1 MTRPCLCLQNR
12 SFDHLFGFAAKL
24 LGVDGVKGDETNL
37 KNLSNPSQGSV
48 TIDSNSPYCGLC
60 DPDHGT
66 TPTTAKLYGRGNASA
81 GDPPTMDGFIDF
93 ENSKGNARLD
103 WCGVMSMF
111 TPDRIPVI
119 TALAQEFAIMDR
131 FFCSHPGPTWPNRM
145 YALSATSSSSTSTG
159 TWCVRMPA
167 PSCLRLDWAW
177 FRKRLFGAVVCGFM
191 VGRAMRAYGLE

>member
-167 PSCLRLDWAW
+167 PFLPPTRLGLASRWGELCERTDSIS
-177 FRKRLFGAVVCGFM
+177 V
-191 VGRAMRAYGLE
+191 VGRWRISF